1 MDNPTILV
9 ADGDPKNLQI
19 LRENLEAA
27 GFEVIV
33 ASDGLQA
40 WQKISTGVPD
50 LILSEVNLPKLD
62 GFQLLEKLKADPVTS
77 SIPLMFLTNRR
88 ELQDRVRSLRG
99 GVKDYMIKPLHIKEV
114 LARIRMILRRME
126 RIKEDDAE
134 TAKKLVGRLEEFS
147 LVDLIESFG
156 VERKTGVLTLHN
168 ENNRSGEIYFRD
180 GAVVNASLGNLK
192 AEKAVYQMLP
202 WKHGHFT
209 MVFKDIVVP
218 DEISVSNLG
227 LLLQGFKRMEERE
240 RLFRLLPSPETTFI
254 TTETFRS
261 ILQKRELTTEVAR
274 FIGLIDGHRD
284 ILQIID
290 ESTYDD
296 IKTLERLVKL
306 YQQGFIKPAKTTI
319 TSEDEE
325 QDLSANLA
333 EPQILQRISVEPQ
346 PTTTFRVTAVRS
358 EKAVTPPPA
367 PTPTPPTP
375 AKPAPMPA
383 KAEPPP
389 PPAPLGGKDATFP
402 PEEEPEEPA
411 AVSNVAPADTV
422 ETQSFKFPE
431 PPSSRPEEDIDL
443 TDDSELESLPSFWH
457 EHADEIWGTPHAGNG
472 SDNALIEIQEEEG
485 EEPAATEQTRAEET
499 RLGALRRE
507 PLPPAMPGEETEG
520 GDQAELQSADLDEIM
535 SRPVEEPAFLRDEF
549 QPDSAS
555 PEEVIESQAQA
566 QPTEEFVLPPAAEG
580 EPARDRHV
588 PPAVIASP
596 PVARVAAEPTVKPQ
610 PAPEA
615 PPQPQAAPAP
625 KPKAAPP
632 APAAKPR
639 IATPQA
645 APPEPE
651 VVAGDEAS
659 ARRIALALARLC
671 SSRGLAKPK
680 LVVIGRER
688 NHLSAMVRHLLG
700 PQARVRKVENATFQH
715 LEIGER
721 TLGSGEPLEVIG
733 VSMEQQFTQLLQ
745 AMAHDLVG
753 YILLLEANRRD
764 ELSYCGYLLNVLKA
778 GYRLPFGIAVIRE
791 NDKKSPATAT
801 VRDLV
806 NAEPADFLLDCIPS
820 DAATVAAFME
830 GLASD
835 ANLTRW

>member
-40 WQKISTGVPD
+40 WQKISSSVPD

-126 RIKEDDAE
+126 RIKEEEAE
-134 TAKKLVGRLEEFS
+134 PAKKLVGRLEEFS
-147 LVDLIESFG
+147 PVDLIESFG

-202 WKHGHFT
+202 WKRGHFT

-240 RLFRLLPSPETTFI
+240 RLFKLLPSPETTFVI
-254 TTETFRS
+254 TETFRA

-274 FIGLIDGHRD
+274 FISLIDGRRD

-306 YQQGFIKPAKTTI
+306 YQQGFIKPAKSTL

-325 QDLSANLA
+325 RDLSANLA
-333 EPQILQRISVEPQ
+333 EPPILQRLAVEPQ
-346 PTTTFRVTAVRS
+346 PPTSFRVTAVRG
-358 EKAVTPPPA
+358 EKATP
-367 PTPTPPTP
+367 
-375 AKPAPMPA
+375 KPAPEPTSPTPVRPA
-383 KAEPPP
+383 PLPRQPEPPP
-389 PPAPLGGKDATFP
+389 PVAPAA
-402 PEEEPEEPA
+402 EENKFAPGQEPEEPA
-411 AVSNVAPADTV
+411 EVSHVPPVEAG

-431 PPSSRPEEDIDL
+431 PESAPPEEDIDL
-443 TDDSELESLPSFWH
+443 TDDSELSSLPSFWH
-457 EHADEIWGTPHAGNG
+457 EHADEIWGAPHAGNG
-472 SDNALIEIQEEEG
+472 SDNAMIEIQEEQG
-485 EEPAATEQTRAEET
+485 EEPAAAGQGRTAAGEPDTRM
-499 RLGALRRE
+499 RE
-507 PLPPAMPGEETEG
+507 SRPPAIIGKEVVGGGEPEM
-520 GDQAELQSADLDEIM
+520 QPVDLDQIM
-535 SRPVEEPAFLRDEF
+535 SQPTEVSAFLRDEF
-549 QPDSAS
+549 QSESAPPAELPVSQLRTQPGAEFLPPSVAADDTTPEPHQPLAAS
-555 PEEVIESQAQA
+555 PSAPITASA
-566 QPTEEFVLPPAAEG
+566 PLPAAGPQTAPEL
-580 EPARDRHV
+580 PA
-588 PPAVIASP
+588 
-596 PVARVAAEPTVKPQ
+596 KPQ
-610 PAPEA
+610 ATSATKAGVTAPVTAATPSTVTSPAPSSA
-615 PPQPQAAPAP
+615 
-625 KPKAAPP
+625 P
-632 APAAKPR
+632 APAAGEEASVHRITQALMRLCAARGIAKPR
-639 IATPQA
+639 
-645 APPEPE
+645 
-651 VVAGDEAS
+651 
-659 ARRIALALARLC
+659 
-671 SSRGLAKPK
+671 
-680 LVVIGRER
+680 LVVIG
-688 NHLSAMVRHLLG
+688 HASGSLSAMVGHLLG
-700 PQARVRKVENATFQH
+700 PQASVRKIENPTFRH

-721 TLGSGEPLEVIG
+721 ILENGAPLEVIG

-745 AMAHDLVG
+745 AVARDLVG
-753 YILLLEANRRD
+753 YILLLQANRRD
-764 ELSYCGYLLNVLKA
+764 DLSYFGYLLKVLKS
-778 GYRLPFGIAVIRE
+778 GYRLPFGIAVLRE
-791 NDKKSPATAT
+791 NGQQSPATAT

-806 NAEPADFLLDCIPS
+806 NAEPSDYLLDCNPS
-820 DAATVAAFME
+820 DAATVAAFLE

>member
-27 GFEVIV
+27 GFEVII

-147 LVDLIESFG
+147 PVDLIESFG

-254 TTETFRS
+254 TTDTFRS

-319 TSEDEE
+319 TSEEEE

-346 PTTTFRVTAVRS
+346 PTTSFRVTAVRS
-358 EKAVTPPPA
+358 EKAVTTPPA
-367 PTPTPPTP
+367 TTPTPPAP

-383 KAEPPP
+383 KPEPPP
-389 PPAPLGGKDATFP
+389 PRAPLTEEEDMFP

-411 AVSNVAPADTV
+411 TASSVAPVDTA

-431 PPSSRPEEDIDL
+431 PTSSRPEEDIDL

-499 RLGALRRE
+499 QPGALRRE
-507 PLPPAMPGEETEG
+507 PLPPAILGEEAES
-520 GDQAELQSADLDEIM
+520 GDEAELQPVDLDEIM
-535 SRPVEEPAFLRDEF
+535 SRPVEVPAFLRDEF
-549 QPDSAS
+549 EPDSAP

-566 QPTEEFVLPPAAEG
+566 QPTEEFVLPPAPKE

-596 PVARVAAEPTVKPQ
+596 PVAPEPTVKPQ
-610 PAPEA
+610 AAPE
-615 PPQPQAAPAP
+615 PPPKPQAAPTA
-625 KPKAAPP
+625 KPKATPP
-632 APAAKPR
+632 APAAKPK
-639 IATPQA
+639 IATPQV
-645 APPEPE
+645 APPEPM
-651 VVAGDEAS
+651 VVTGDEAS
-659 ARRIALALARLC
+659 ASRIALALMRLC
-671 SSRGLAKPK
+671 ASRGLAKPK
-680 LVVIGRER
+680 LVVIGHER
-688 NHLSAMVRHLLG
+688 HHLSAMVRHLLG
-700 PQARVRKVENATFQH
+700 PEAGVRKVENATFQH

-721 TLGSGEPLEVIG
+721 ILESGEPLEVIG

-745 AMAHDLVG
+745 AVAHDLVG

-764 ELSYCGYLLNVLKA
+764 DLGYCGYLLNVLKA

-791 NDKKSPATAT
+791 NDKKSLATAT

-820 DAATVAAFME
+820 DAATVAAFLE